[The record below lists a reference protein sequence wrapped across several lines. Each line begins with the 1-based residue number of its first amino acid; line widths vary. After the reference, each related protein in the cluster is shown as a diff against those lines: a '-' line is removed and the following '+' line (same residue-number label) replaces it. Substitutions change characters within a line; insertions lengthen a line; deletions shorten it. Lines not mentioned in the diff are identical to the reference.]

1 MKGCVNHGA
10 SNYMTEMYKGIQ
22 IGIDMY
28 GQFLRSNLGR
38 LVIIGN

>member
-10 SNYMTEMYKGIQ
+10 SSYTTEIYKGIQ
-22 IGIDMY
+22 IGINTY
-28 GQFLRSNLGR
+28 GQFLRLNLGR